1 MRLGDRLR
9 STLDINKIY
18 GFISATLVG
27 SFHTKATAILVK
39 NIKEEKYEAA
49 FNNGFQLGDERLFLE
64 NKSLFDRLF
73 RYSEPIIVEELKTGL
88 RPEDAA
94 ALDFLSASERAGH
107 SLVRIIVGKGIHSA
121 EGPVLGS
128 FVRGLLDDAGYVF
141 RDAKITEGAQGA
153 IDVKL

>member
-1 MRLGDRLR
+1 MTCRLLR
-9 STLDINKIY
+9 SYFLQACLKSEISLYMNKYPQTPQATLDLHQM
-18 GFISATLVG
+18 T
-27 SFHTKATAILVK
+27 
-39 NIKEEKYEAA
+39 
-49 FNNGFQLGDERLFLE
+49 
-64 NKSLFDRLF
+64 
-73 RYSEPIIVEELKTGL
+73 
-88 RPEDAA
+88 RPEARAA